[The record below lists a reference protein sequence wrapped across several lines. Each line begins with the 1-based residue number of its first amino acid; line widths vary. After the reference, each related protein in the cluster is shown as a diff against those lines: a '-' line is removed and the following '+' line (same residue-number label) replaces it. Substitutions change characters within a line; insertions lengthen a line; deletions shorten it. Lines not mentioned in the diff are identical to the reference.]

1 MTAGGSAALW
11 RCQQGTSQS
20 PSNDWRWQWSMA
32 SAGTYQAIAV
42 DGGGALDRVSHWTA
56 SHWYWILLD
65 TSGTFKIPMDE
76 WHPRDS
82 GCRWNGHSVA
92 SFSSQGSRKQP
103 ILWYHMGVAG
113 EKCCVR
119 WTSNSSSTSHNP
131 CPHELPQIAT
141 GDHLRQ
147 VLQLPRHR
155 ISPPDRPH
163 WVHGIPRSVPRQFE
177 KRPGAGSLVLMT
189 LTCNDSWMS
198 TWMENNGNVGSL
210 GSNCN
215 SKERPSHS
223 VGSRWH
229 EGELASD
236 NLVQL
241 VFKQFLWTEHLDNLS
256 Y

>member
-11 RCQQGTSQS
+11 RCQQGDKPKSK
-20 PSNDWRWQWSMA
+20 QWLKMAVSMA

-147 VLQLPRHR
+147 VLQPTASPHITPWPAALSAWNPPIRASTVWETTRSR
-155 ISPPDRPH
+155 I
-163 WVHGIPRSVPRQFE
+163 I
-177 KRPGAGSLVLMT
+177 GSHDFDMQWFMDVNM
-189 LTCNDSWMS
+189 
-198 TWMENNGNVGSL
+198 NG
-210 GSNCN
+210 
-215 SKERPSHS
+215 K
-223 VGSRWH
+223 
-229 EGELASD
+229 
-236 NLVQL
+236 
-241 VFKQFLWTEHLDNLS
+241 
-256 Y
+256 